1 MSNEKDAS
9 PAAQD
14 QLKIICNHLSKLSSS
29 LDELLD
35 PLAGVIKGSGHEFP
49 VLDDGVHATGFI
61 GAAISILGL
70 IAAYSKNEPI
80 HFEKKLRLGYV
91 LVVTALFIAAVA
103 APVAAMYLGIA
114 AAGAGLVYGLFRMGQ
129 MVRMALAK
137 SKIKKSIEDLKQ
149 EIDTMIHDFNGPNFE
164 EKLSAIQ
171 RKEEDLER
179 LSERYL
185 QYRLNFPIV
194 FPRVAGMLGA
204 ACALAAAIT
213 FVVFPPATLI
223 LSGVALAVSLIGLGY
238 KLGKMIQ
245 QRLTQPKVPLETT
258 NPKGEVTPK
267 QLMDELNQT
276 IEDELGRRGGFEKR
290 PETQD
295 HKPVQEPT
303 LRSVNQEGEGEGEEL
318 TRRP

>member
-14 QLKIICNHLSKLSSS
+14 QLKKICNDLSELSSS
-29 LDELLD
+29 LDELSD

-137 SKIKKSIEDLKQ
+137 SKIKKSIETLII
-149 EIDTMIHDFNGPNFE
+149 EIETSYPDSNDA
-164 EKLSAIQ
+164 EKDQKMNNILD
-171 RKEEDLER
+171 KEKKLQDE
-179 LSERYL
+179 SERYL

-223 LSGVALAVSLIGLGY
+223 LSGVALAVSVIGLGY

-245 QRLTQPKVPLETT
+245 QRLTQPKATLETIK
-258 NPKGEVTPK
+258 PSDAVTPK
-267 QLMDELNQT
+267 QLLDDLNRDFDKALTEEASEPNIKPILTSELEKT
-276 IEDELGRRGGFEKR
+276 LDPKKEDEKEGSG
-290 PETQD
+290 D
-295 HKPVQEPT
+295 HPRFP
-303 LRSVNQEGEGEGEEL
+303 
-318 TRRP
+318 